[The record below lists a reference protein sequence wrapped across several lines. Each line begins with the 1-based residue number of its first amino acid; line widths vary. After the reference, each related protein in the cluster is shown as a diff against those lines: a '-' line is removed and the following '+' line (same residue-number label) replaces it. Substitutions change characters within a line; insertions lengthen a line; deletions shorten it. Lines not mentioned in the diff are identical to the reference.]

1 MLSIHEMVK
10 HTLKT
15 IAANTQVF
23 QRVFEHFP
31 KVKTVFHGGE
41 LAGISTVIVKSFWK
55 NFTVPSPANNLLFN
69 INNRNNRKRCEICS
83 QLTIKT
89 TERRQRHYFRVFTV
103 SLMLTLDMF
112 HTFLWCF
119 YFRL

>member
-55 NFTVPSPANNLLFN
+55 KLYCTIPSKQFTV
-69 INNRNNRKRCEICS
+69 
-83 QLTIKT
+83 QY
-89 TERRQRHYFRVFTV
+89 QQ
-103 SLMLTLDMF
+103 
-112 HTFLWCF
+112 
-119 YFRL
+119 

>member
-31 KVKTVFHGGE
+31 KVKTTVFHRGE

-55 NFTVPSPANNLLFN
+55 KLYCTIPSKQFTV
-69 INNRNNRKRCEICS
+69 
-83 QLTIKT
+83 QY
-89 TERRQRHYFRVFTV
+89 QQ
-103 SLMLTLDMF
+103 
-112 HTFLWCF
+112 
-119 YFRL
+119 